1 MALAEIYNKFWL
13 NPKLDNDCV
22 VGLKPNFIDKTLIKQ
37 KIQSKIRLD
46 FVIISLDTNQNSR

>member
-22 VGLKPNFIDKTLIKQ
+22 VGLKPNFIDKILINK
-37 KIQSKIRLD
+37 KSSLKLD
-46 FVIISLDTNQNSR
+46 WILLLFL